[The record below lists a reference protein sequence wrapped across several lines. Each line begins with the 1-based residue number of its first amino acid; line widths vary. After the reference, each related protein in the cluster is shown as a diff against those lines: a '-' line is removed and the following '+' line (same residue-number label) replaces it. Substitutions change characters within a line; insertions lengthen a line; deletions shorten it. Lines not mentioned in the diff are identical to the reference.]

1 MRFRNKT
8 KIFLPVSQGR
18 NRLKLG
24 ISVVIGF
31 FIAFFAFLFTQKSPP
46 NIDPGDILYVKKGTV
61 EHSTIRLSGG
71 PIDAFSFFA
80 DVDFTQKRDKHEPST
95 VFADHTG
102 QFFFGVLPDGALYI
116 RWGSDKILQ
125 PNEINRK
132 RGRENKVSPGKRNHI
147 GFVYKKGKLI
157 TYVNGNK
164 SWAIFVKDKNIRPSE
179 IELLPGDGTASAAYP
194 VLVSRALTLQHIREL
209 RGDSRY
215 YIYLFPKLLFL
226 LFLGTVT
233 SFFTL
238 SVFSPLVFPH
248 RGKTVD
254 ADHRERWNVFFI
266 FLINFVF
273 FVLFN
278 IGHSASSFL
287 NRSLQRP
294 GLPIPSVYFTLLSV
308 IGLAALLSFVLK
320 RMTGVS
326 HGISL
331 LYTFGLVSLLMFITV
346 FCTFPFSDDIY
357 PIVFNGLFS
366 LLFSF
371 VVAAPGILVMLH
383 AAPRGGWK

>member
-1 MRFRNKT
+1 MRFRNIKR
-8 KIFLPVSQGR
+8 IFLPVSQGR

-24 ISVVIGF
+24 ISVVIGL

-46 NIDPGDILYVKKGTV
+46 NIDPGDILYVKKATV

-71 PIDAFSFFA
+71 PIDEFSFFA
-80 DVDFTQKRDKHEPST
+80 DVDFTQKRDKHEPFT
-95 VFADHTG
+95 VFADHTD
-102 QFFFGVLPDGALYI
+102 QFFFGVLPDGVLYI

-125 PNEINRK
+125 PNEINQK
-132 RGRENKVSPGKRNHI
+132 RGRENKVSPGKWNHI

-164 SWAIFVKDKNIRPSE
+164 SWTIFVKDKTITPSE
-179 IELLPGDGTASAAYP
+179 IELLPGDGTADAAYP
-194 VLVSRALTLQHIREL
+194 VLVSRALTPQHIRNL

-226 LFLGTVT
+226 LFFSTVT

-238 SVFSPLVFPH
+238 SVFPPLVFPH

-287 NRSLQRP
+287 NRSL
-294 GLPIPSVYFTLLSV
+294 
-308 IGLAALLSFVLK
+308 
-320 RMTGVS
+320 
-326 HGISL
+326 
-331 LYTFGLVSLLMFITV
+331 
-346 FCTFPFSDDIY
+346 
-357 PIVFNGLFS
+357 
-366 LLFSF
+366 
-371 VVAAPGILVMLH
+371 
-383 AAPRGGWK
+383 